1 MRILIVEDERRMAR
15 GLQGL
20 LTKQGYAVD
29 TVYTGSSGLDYAL
42 SGIYD
47 LIILDI
53 MLPEMDGLSVL
64 RRLRSSGVEV
74 PVLLLTAKSEVEERV
89 RGLDCGADDYLSKPF
104 DTSEF
109 LARVRALTRR
119 RDRLLEDTLH
129 FGDVSLDRGQMMLCC
144 GSERIRLGPKEFQ
157 IMECLMEEKNR
168 VVSRQRLYEKVW
180 GLLSETEYNNVEVYI
195 TFLRRKLRALHSRVQ
210 IRSARGT
217 GYFMEVGE

>member
-29 TVYTGSSGLDYAL
+29 AVYTGSSGLDYAL

-47 LIILDI
+47 LIVLDI

-64 RRLRSSGVEV
+64 RQLRSSGVEV

-104 DTSEF
+104 DTGEF

-129 FGDVSLDRGQMMLCC
+129 FGDVSLDRD
-144 GSERIRLGPKEFQ
+144 R
-157 IMECLMEEKNR
+157 
-168 VVSRQRLYEKVW
+168 
-180 GLLSETEYNNVEVYI
+180 
-195 TFLRRKLRALHSRVQ
+195 
-210 IRSARGT
+210 
-217 GYFMEVGE
+217 

>member
-29 TVYTGSSGLDYAL
+29 TVHTGTSGLDYAL

-64 RRLRSSGVEV
+64 CRLRSSGVET

-119 RDRLLEDTLH
+119 RDRLLEDTLR
-129 FGDVSLDRGQMMLCC
+129 FGDVSLDRGQMMLCRDDQ
-144 GSERIRLGPKEFQ
+144 RIRLGPKEFQ
-157 IMECLMEEKNR
+157 IMECLMEEKSR

-195 TFLRRKLRALHSRVQ
+195 TFLRRKLRALCSRVQ
-210 IRSARGT
+210 IRSVRGT